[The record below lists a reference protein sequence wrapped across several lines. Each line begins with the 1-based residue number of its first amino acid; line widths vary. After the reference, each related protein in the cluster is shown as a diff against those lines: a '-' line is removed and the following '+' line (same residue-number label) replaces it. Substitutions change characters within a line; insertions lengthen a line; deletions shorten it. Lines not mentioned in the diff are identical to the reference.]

1 MSGWLLAIIVT
12 VVGLA
17 VSGYWF
23 GVHRRQAAEREAG
36 IQSLAG
42 LKWRECIGLVLEAL
56 HRDGYQEAPASRQPG
71 DGGTEYL
78 LLRGENKVLL
88 SYKHG
93 TAYRLGEANVR
104 DFGNGV
110 QLQGADHGILVTLGT
125 VEGMARDLARKM
137 DVELI
142 DGAGLWPKVR
152 GYVPVSIRDTVRK
165 QASEQTRKGL
175 WTGVGVS
182 FLLGIIAFIAM
193 PGADD
198 ATSTGDG
205 QIVASDAST
214 AGKKKAEIDPTLR
227 QIQETAKAM
236 AEVEK
241 LSLTEKAERRADAA
255 KQIGAIPQ
263 VGSAA
268 WSTQSTLLVSVKET
282 DGKDEALIEE
292 SCRILTQYEELRFS
306 RLQLEPPATS
316 QVPVRWRQCQ

>member
-1 MSGWLLAIIVT
+1 MSGWLLATVVT
-12 VVGLA
+12 LVGLA

-23 GVHRRQAAEREAG
+23 GIHRRQAAEREAG

-56 HRDGYQEAPASRQPG
+56 HREGYQEAPASRQPG

-78 LLRGENKVLL
+78 LMRGDAKVLL

-137 DVELI
+137 DVELV
-142 DGAGLWPKVR
+142 DGAALWPKVR

-175 WTGVGVS
+175 WTGVAIS
-182 FLLGIIAFIAM
+182 FLLGIITFFAA
-193 PGADD
+193 PD
-198 ATSTGDG
+198 SGDE
-205 QIVASDAST
+205 AESDAPAMADAAPS
-214 AGKKKAEIDPTLR
+214 GKKKAQVDPTLR

-236 AEVEK
+236 AAVEN
-241 LSLTEKAERRADAA
+241 LSPEEKAERRADAA

-306 RLQLEPPATS
+306 RLQLEPPASS

>member
-1 MSGWLLAIIVT
+1 MSGWLLAIAVT
-12 VVGLA
+12 VLGLV

-23 GVHRRQAAEREAG
+23 GMHRRQAAEREAG
-36 IQSLAG
+36 IQALAG

-56 HRDGYQEAPASRQPG
+56 HREGYREAPASRQPG

-78 LLRGENKVLL
+78 LMRGDDKVLL

-137 DVELI
+137 DVDLV
-142 DGAGLWPKVR
+142 DGAALWPKVR

-165 QASEQTRKGL
+165 EASEQTRKGL
-175 WTGVGVS
+175 WIGVSAS
-182 FLLGIIAFIAM
+182 FLLGIVAYLAM
-193 PGADD
+193 PGED
-198 ATSTGDG
+198 
-205 QIVASDAST
+205 T
-214 AGKKKAEIDPTLR
+214 AGSADPATATANSQAGKAKPAVDPTLR

-241 LSLTEKAERRADAA
+241 LTPEEKAGRRADAA

-306 RLQLEPPATS
+306 RIQIEPPASS

>member
-1 MSGWLLAIIVT
+1 MSGWLLAVVVT
-12 VVGLA
+12 VLGLA
-17 VSGYWF
+17 ASGYWF
-23 GVHRRQAAEREAG
+23 GLHRRHVAEREAG

-56 HRDGYQEAPASRQPG
+56 HREGYKEAPASRQPG

-78 LLRGENKVLL
+78 LMRGDDKVLL

-110 QLQGADHGILVTLGT
+110 QLQGAEHGILVTLGT
-125 VEGMARDLARKM
+125 VEGMARDLAKKM
-137 DVELI
+137 DVELV
-142 DGAGLWPKVR
+142 DGAALWPKIR
-152 GYVPVSIRDTVRK
+152 GYVPASIRDTVRK

-175 WTGVGVS
+175 WSGVAVS
-182 FLLGIIAFIAM
+182 FLLGIITFFAM
-193 PGADD
+193 PGAED
-198 ATSTGDG
+198 ANEGSVPATADVVTSG
-205 QIVASDAST
+205 QTKPQV
-214 AGKKKAEIDPTLR
+214 DPTLR

-236 AEVEK
+236 AEVEN
-241 LSLTEKAERRADAA
+241 LSAEEKAARRADAA
-255 KQIGAIPQ
+255 KQISAIPQ

-306 RLQLEPPATS
+306 RIQIEPPASS

>member
-12 VVGLA
+12 VLGLA

-23 GVHRRQAAEREAG
+23 GVLRRQAAEREAG
-36 IQSLAG
+36 IQALAG

-56 HRDGYQEAPASRQPG
+56 HRDGYREAPASRQPG
-71 DGGTEYL
+71 DGGTEYMMM
-78 LLRGENKVLL
+78 RGDDKVLL

-110 QLQGADHGILVTLGT
+110 QLQGADHGVLVTLGT

-137 DVELI
+137 DVELV
-142 DGAGLWPKVR
+142 DGAALWPKVR
-152 GYVPVSIRDTVRK
+152 GYVPASIRDTVRK

-175 WTGVGVS
+175 WTGVAVS
-182 FLLGIIAFIAM
+182 FLLGIIALFAM
-193 PGADD
+193 PGADEPAGD
-198 ATSTGDG
+198 AT
-205 QIVASDAST
+205 VAADSVPT
-214 AGKKKAEIDPTLR
+214 ADKRKAQVDPTLR

-236 AEVEK
+236 AEVEN
-241 LSLTEKAERRADAA
+241 LSADEKAARRAEAA

-268 WSTQSTLLVSVKET
+268 WSTQSTLLISVKET

-292 SCRILTQYEELRFS
+292 GCRILTQYEELRFS
-306 RLQLEPPATS
+306 RLQIEPPAS
-316 QVPVRWRQCQ
+316 SEVPVRWRQCQ

>member
-1 MSGWLLAIIVT
+1 MSGWLLAIVVT
-12 VVGLA
+12 VLGLA
-17 VSGYWF
+17 ASGYWF
-23 GVHRRQAAEREAG
+23 GLHRRHAAEREAG

-56 HRDGYQEAPASRQPG
+56 HREGYKEAPASRQPG

-78 LLRGENKVLL
+78 LMRGDNKVLL

-142 DGAGLWPKVR
+142 DGATLWPKIR
-152 GYVPVSIRDTVRK
+152 GYVPASIRDTVRK
-165 QASEQTRKGL
+165 EASEQTRKGL
-175 WTGVGVS
+175 WIGVAVS
-182 FLLGIIAFIAM
+182 LLLGIATFLVV

-198 ATSTGDG
+198 TADTS
-205 QIVASDAST
+205 ASVPSDNLPSD
-214 AGKKKAEIDPTLR
+214 KAKPQVDPTLR

-236 AEVEK
+236 AEVEN
-241 LSLTEKAERRADAA
+241 LSVEEKAARRAEAA

-306 RLQLEPPATS
+306 RIQIEPPASS